1 MPKVRFFRLICSG
14 RFSTALGLMA
24 VLCGMAGCFA
34 GCVKPKEFSEIPYL
48 EYRSATV
55 SGYIDPTGDTVPLLD
70 LTFYFQDGDGDIGTD
85 GDETVLY
92 FALQEKL
99 NDSLYEQVYAVD
111 DRGESFAIEY
121 KYMLRPIEPVTGN
134 GAVYGTM
141 TWRMEEFADIAREFN
156 GHTIRFAIWLFDRKQ
171 QKSNVIHSEDLRLS
185 DYQF

>member
-1 MPKVRFFRLICSG
+1 
-14 RFSTALGLMA
+14 
-24 VLCGMAGCFA
+24 
-34 GCVKPKEFSEIPYL
+34 
-48 EYRSATV
+48 
-55 SGYIDPTGDTVPLLD
+55 
-70 LTFYFQDGDGDIGTD
+70 
-85 GDETVLY
+85 
-92 FALQEKL
+92 LQEKL
-99 NDSLYEQVYAVD
+99 NVSLYEQVYDVD

-141 TWRMEEFADIAREFN
+141 TWRMEEFADIVREFN

>member
-1 MPKVRFFRLICSG
+1 MPKVRFFRLICIG
-14 RFSTALGLMA
+14 RFSAALGLMA
-24 VLCGMAGCFA
+24 VLWGVAGGLS
-34 GCVKPKEFSEIPYL
+34 GCVEPKEFSDIPYL
-48 EYRSATV
+48 EYRSASV
-55 SGYIDPTGDTVPLLD
+55 SGRIDPTGDTVPVLD

-85 GDETVLY
+85 GDETVLF
-92 FALQEKL
+92 FALQDKL

-121 KYMLRPIEPVTGN
+121 KYMLHPIEPVTSN

-156 GHTIRFAIWLFDRKQ
+156 GHTIRFAIWLYDRKQ